1 MATQNPLWSTVGRKA
16 VTALTGLAF
25 FIFLIGHLAGN
36 LLILVSAEA
45 YNEYSH
51 KLISLGGLLYVAE
64 AILVIVF
71 VGHAVFAISVTIR
84 NRRARSHRYQVSGK
98 QGPPSRMNSSSRTMI
113 WTGITLFVFTVLHL
127 ITFKYG
133 PDQDQGYVATVN
145 GEQVRDLHRL
155 VIEVFQEPVYVIWYV
170 AAMVLLGFHLR
181 HGIWSA
187 FQSLGA
193 YHPRYTPVIYT
204 LGVLFAVV
212 LGFGFLV
219 IPVWIYLGG
228 GV

>member
-1 MATQNPLWSTVGRKA
+1 MANQNPFWSTVGRKV

-45 YNEYSH
+45 YNAYSH
-51 KLISLGGLLYVAE
+51 TLISMGGLLYVAE

-71 VGHAVFAISVTIR
+71 VGHAVFAITVTIQ
-84 NRRARSHRYQVSGK
+84 NRRARSHQYQVSKG

-113 WTGITLFVFTVLHL
+113 WTGLVLLVFTVIHL
-127 ITFKYG
+127 MTFKFG
-133 PDQDQGYVATVN
+133 PDEDQGYVAVAN

-155 VIEVFQEPVYVIWYV
+155 VVEVFQEPVYVIWYV
-170 AAMVLLGFHLR
+170 VAMILLGFHLR

-193 YHPRYTPVIYT
+193 YHPRYTPIIYV
-204 LGVLFAVV
+204 LGVIFAVV
-212 LGFGFLV
+212 LGFGFLA
-219 IPVWIYLGG
+219 IPVLIYLGG
-228 GV
+228 GA

>member
-1 MATQNPLWSTVGRKA
+1 MAQRNPILSTVGRKV

-36 LLILVSAEA
+36 LLIFAGADAFNS
-45 YNEYSH
+45 YSH
-51 KLISLGGLLYVAE
+51 KLISLGGLLYLAE
-64 AILVIVF
+64 AILLAVF
-71 VGHAVFAISVTIR
+71 VGHAFFAVLMTIN
-84 NRRARSHRYQVSGK
+84 NRRARSHRYEVSGR
-98 QGPPSRMNSSSRTMI
+98 QGSPSRMNSSSRTMI
-113 WTGITLFVFTVLHL
+113 WTGIVLLVFTVLHL
-127 ITFKYG
+127 ITFKFG
-133 PDQDQGYVATVN
+133 PDQEEGYVAQIN

-170 AAMVLLGFHLR
+170 AAMILLGLHLR

-204 LGVLFAVV
+204 MGVLLALV
-212 LGFGFLV
+212 LGIGFLF
-219 IPVWIYLGG
+219 IPVWIYLGRG
-228 GV
+228 A